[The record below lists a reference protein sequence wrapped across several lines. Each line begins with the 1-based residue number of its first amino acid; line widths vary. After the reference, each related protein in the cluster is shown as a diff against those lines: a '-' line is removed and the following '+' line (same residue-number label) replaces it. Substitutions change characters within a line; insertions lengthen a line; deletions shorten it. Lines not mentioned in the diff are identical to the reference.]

1 MKPTELI
8 VNSGNPRS
16 SGIYMILCLPAGKAY
31 IGQSKNIDTRWRGHK
46 LTLRKQT
53 HRNPILQN
61 LWNKYGKDCFFF
73 YVLENTE
80 QENLTAR
87 EQYYV
92 DLVDP
97 TLLINIAVPEDPTK
111 LSPETIEKIR
121 QKAYGNKRGVA
132 NKGKRHTEDAC
143 RKMSEKHKGKKLSEE
158 TKRKMS
164 LVRKGRKHT
173 QEHINNRVA
182 SLIKNRTKNNP
193 TN

>member
-1 MKPTELI
+1 MISL
-8 VNSGNPRS
+8 VFLNSLK
-16 SGIYMILCLPAGKAY
+16 ILNRERRNK
-31 IGQSKNIDTRWRGHK
+31 D
-46 LTLRKQT
+46 T
-53 HRNPILQN
+53 HR
-61 LWNKYGKDCFFF
+61 
-73 YVLENTE
+73 ERRT
-80 QENLTAR
+80 R

-92 DLVDP
+92 DLIDP

-143 RKMSEKHKGKKLSEE
+143 RKMSEKHKGKELSEE